1 MTWTSLFSLRRGAI
15 VASLIALSPALA
27 ASQESGPQLA
37 PNAPRDRPVE
47 TAQRCVWNAMER
59 AMRPYI
65 QQARASWPQ
74 ARQRYLAGLP
84 PRHSFFVTTL
94 LIDEA
99 DRREQVFVA
108 VESIRDGRIIGKIWN
123 RVDIVRGYR
132 LGDRYSFAEAEL
144 RDWLITKPDGSEEG
158 NFVGKFLET
167 YSPPQTCHSDTVGE

>member
-1 MTWTSLFSLRRGAI
+1 MTWTPLLSLRRGAI
-15 VASLIALSPALA
+15 AASLIVFSPVIAG
-27 ASQESGPQLA
+27 SQEGPQLA

-65 QQARASWPQ
+65 AQARASWPQ

-94 LIDEA
+94 LIDES

-108 VESIRDGRIIGKIWN
+108 VESIRDGRITGKIWN

-132 LGDRYSFAEAEL
+132 LGDRYSFAEREL
-144 RDWLITKPDGSEEG
+144 RDWLITKPDGTEEG
-158 NFVGKFLET
+158 NFVGKFLES
-167 YSPPQTCHSDTVGE
+167 YEPPQTCHTDTVGE